1 MPRKAWRPSS
11 SDAHLISRVNDKP
24 RRDVEPAL
32 LRLRQYTENALKFN
46 SAGPPWH
53 RGIVALAGV
62 LGALLLGRM
71 FQPVEAIAVAPALAL
86 FMTLSDTEA
95 PLHLRLRMLV
105 MSSAGMAVGGGL
117 TLGLGADNPVLLTLL
132 LLLVALSGLGS
143 VIGPPFQQATR
154 FAVVIALLMGV
165 TKGVGLTDFY
175 AILLSTAALVALCR
189 VVENR
194 IAPDQRMG
202 DFKSIKEA
210 VFALRSARVFL
221 PRFVLFYIL
230 AAAAGYVMGRS
241 IDRVHPTWVTVTVI
255 VVMWS
260 DAQRSYQRILQR
272 VVGTIVGAALAL
284 GLIELVTDQR
294 VLGSVAAAMIFF
306 LPHFI
311 RRNYWLHSGLMVVFV
326 MVALDLWSGETFS
339 VELVIERVGDV
350 LAGCALALLGTLCA
364 FWRSQPLLANM
375 AAPDNQPK

>member
-1 MPRKAWRPSS
+1 M
-11 SDAHLISRVNDKP
+11 SDEPHRH
-24 RRDVEPAL
+24 VEAAL
-32 LRLRQYTENALKFN
+32 LRLRQYTEDALKLK

-53 RGIVALAGV
+53 RGIVALVGV

-71 FQPVEAIAVAPALAL
+71 FHPVEAIAVAPALAL

-95 PLHLRLRMLV
+95 PLHLRLRMLL
-105 MSSAGMAVGGGL
+105 MTAAGMGVGGGL
-117 TLGLGADNPVLLTLL
+117 TLWLGADSPVLLVLL
-132 LLLVALSGLGS
+132 LMLVALAGIGS
-143 VIGPPFQQATR
+143 IIGPPIQQATR

-165 TKGVGLTDFY
+165 TKGVGLADFY
-175 AILLSTAALVALCR
+175 GLLLSAAGLVALCR
-189 VVENR
+189 VVESLL
-194 IAPDQRMG
+194 APDRRMG
-202 DFKSIKEA
+202 EFKSLKEA
-210 VFALRSARVFL
+210 VFALRAARGYL
-221 PRFVLFYIL
+221 PRFMLWYVL
-230 AAAAGYVMGRS
+230 AAAAGYTMGRA

-284 GLIELVTDQR
+284 GLIELVKDER
-294 VLGSVAAAMIFF
+294 VLGTVAGLMIFF

-326 MVALDLWSGETFS
+326 MVALDLWSGDTFS
-339 VELVIERVGDV
+339 VALIIERVGDV

-364 FWRSQPLLANM
+364 FSRGQALVAK
-375 AAPDNQPK
+375 AALPEKS

>member
-11 SDAHLISRVNDKP
+11 SDAHRTSRVSKEP
-24 RRDVEPAL
+24 HRHVEAAL
-32 LRLRQYTENALKFN
+32 LRLRQYTEDALKLK

-53 RGIVALAGV
+53 RGIVALTGV

-71 FQPVEAIAVAPALAL
+71 FHPVEAIAVAPALAL

-95 PLHLRLRMLV
+95 PLHLRLRMLL
-105 MSSAGMAVGGGL
+105 MTAIGMGAGGGL
-117 TLGLGADNPVLLTLL
+117 ALWLGADNPLLLA
-132 LLLVALSGLGS
+132 LLLVFVAVAALGS
-143 VIGPPFQQATR
+143 VCGPPFQQATR
-154 FAVVIALLMGV
+154 FAVVVALLMGV
-165 TKGVGLTDFY
+165 TRGVGLVDFY
-175 AILLSTAALVALCR
+175 GMLLSAAVLVAACR
-189 VVENR
+189 AVENLLV
-194 IAPDQRMG
+194 PDRRMG
-202 DFKSIKEA
+202 EFKSLKEA
-210 VFALRSARVFL
+210 VFALRSARGYL
-221 PRFVLFYIL
+221 PRFMLCYVL

-284 GLIELVTDQR
+284 GLIELVTDER
-294 VLGSVAAAMIFF
+294 VLGTVAALMIFF

-326 MVALDLWSGETFS
+326 MVSLDLWSGQTFS
-339 VELVIERVGDV
+339 VDLVIERVGDV
-350 LAGCALALLGTLCA
+350 LAGCALALFGTLCA
-364 FWRSQPLLANM
+364 FWRGQALVARA
-375 AAPDNQPK
+375 AAPEKS